1 MERILYWFRG
11 RYAQPFDNIVSESA
25 DVESPK
31 LPIYSCPDLE
41 EREHP
46 LTKSTV
52 EEMKNYRRIV
62 EGDRLFDKSKGTC
75 NPRPSLCSIY
85 QLW

>member
-1 MERILYWFRG
+1 MERILYWFRE

-25 DVESPK
+25 DVESLK
-31 LPIYSCPDLE
+31 LPIYSYSDLE

-52 EEMKNYRRIV
+52 EEMKHYRRIV
-62 EGDRLFDKSKGTC
+62 EGDRIFDKSEGTC
-75 NPRPSLCSIY
+75 SSLCSIY
-85 QLW
+85 HLW